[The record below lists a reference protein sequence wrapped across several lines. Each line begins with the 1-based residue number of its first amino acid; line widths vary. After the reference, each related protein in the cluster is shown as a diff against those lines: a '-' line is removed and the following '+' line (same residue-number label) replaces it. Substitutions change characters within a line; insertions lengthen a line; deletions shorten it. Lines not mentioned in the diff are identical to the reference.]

1 MSIFGMFK
9 SKDEDSSSISSGS
22 SSKKFTKTVLVT
34 RDVTETLESLAKIH
48 NISSKVLDIKVL
60 SNALFYKTRKQ
71 DEFKKLPID
80 QKEKF
85 YEEKNI
91 LHPNLEITQELK
103 LEVFKRKAGNKFP
116 IKIILG
122 GNKSFTKIVVH
133 IKKQDNVQYFDG
145 LGDEILSEI
154 NRKKARLNI
163 LLDFFDDGVDK
174 EIKKLVSHIRVN
186 NAILEDF
193 SFVVCKGIEATS
205 LEEQR
210 IIRKYEEK
218 EIVDQEDKIDHSD
231 RSFIH
236 SVKKGD
242 TILIVVDEKEEK
254 FGRNVKGELIE
265 PDAVQLN
272 VDEKPVDIKVTNDFK
287 ITKDGDKI
295 LYIAKRNGFIN
306 EKEKNSFEIN
316 DELVVNEISFK
327 STGSINGSTDGDVK
341 LNIQG
346 KDVMRD
352 AIGQGMNIE
361 TTELT
366 VGGNVGSAATV
377 RAKLVDIGGQVH
389 QSARIFGENVKVN
402 IHKGYIE
409 GGNIEINSLESGKVV
424 GDIVTVKTLVGG
436 EIIAKEIHVG
446 IVTSNATLTASDI
459 IEMNSLNGSG
469 NIFTI
474 DPLAHRGFKE
484 RMDSLT
490 QKIGEKNETI
500 TQLTKKIKA
509 IRRKIENEKEKIG
522 AINEKI
528 AEFKATKIQIPA
540 AFMIKLKEQQEHIK
554 KHNLLLKELKDVKI
568 EKSSLDKELEELESA
583 YVEAKVINNSK
594 WKEFNEI
601 KFKIINPA
609 IEMAFLPKEGEVAK
623 TITIEQVDDDDG
635 YEIKKR

>member
-9 SKDEDSSSISSGS
+9 SKDEDISSA
-22 SSKKFTKTVLVT
+22 SSKSNSNNFTKTVIVT
-34 RDVTETLESLAKIH
+34 RSVTETLESLAKMH

-60 SNALFYKTRKQ
+60 SSALFYKTKKQ
-71 DEFKKLPID
+71 DKFKKLPID
-80 QKEKF
+80 QKDKF

-103 LEVFKRKAGNKFP
+103 LEVFKRTSSNKFP

-122 GNKSFTKIVVH
+122 GNKNFTKIVVN

-145 LGDEILSEI
+145 LEDEILSEI
-154 NRKKARLNI
+154 NRKKARLDI

-193 SFVVCKGIEATS
+193 SFVVCEGIEAVS
-205 LEEQR
+205 LEEQKL
-210 IIRKYEEK
+210 IRKYEEK
-218 EIVDQEDKIDHSD
+218 DCIVDQEDKVDHAD

-236 SVKKGD
+236 SVKKD
-242 TILIVVDEKEEK
+242 DVLLIVVDEKEEK
-254 FGRNVKGELIE
+254 FGRNVKGELLE
-265 PDAVQLN
+265 PDAVQLDAN
-272 VDEKPVDIKVTNDFK
+272 NQPDIKVTDDFK
-287 ITKDGDKI
+287 ISKDGDKI

-306 EKEKNSFEIN
+306 EKEENSFEIN
-316 DELVVNEISFK
+316 DELIVNEISFK

-341 LNIQG
+341 LNIQS
-346 KDVMRD
+346 KDAMHD
-352 AIGQGMNIE
+352 AVGQGMNIE

-377 RAKLVDIGGQVH
+377 KAKLVDIGGQVH
-389 QSARIFGENVKVN
+389 QSAKVFGDEIKVN

-409 GGNIEINSLESGKVV
+409 GSNITINSLESGKIV

-446 IVTSNATLTASDI
+446 TVTSNTTLTASDL
-459 IEMNSLNGSG
+459 IEIKMLNGNG

-484 RMDSLT
+484 RMEDLH
-490 QKIGEKNETI
+490 KRIDEKNEII
-500 TQLTKKIKA
+500 TQLTKSIKE
-509 IRRKIENEKEKIG
+509 IRRKIENEKDKIG
-522 AINEKI
+522 AINKKI
-528 AEFKATKIQIPA
+528 AEFKATQVQIPA
-540 AFMIKLKEQQEHIK
+540 AFMIKLKEQQKHIK
-554 KHNLLLKELKDVKI
+554 QHNLLLKELKDVKM
-568 EKSSLDKELEELESA
+568 EKSSLDIELEELESTS
-583 YVEAKVINNSK
+583 VEAKVVNESK
-594 WKEFNEI
+594 WKEFNEV

-609 IEMAFLPKEGEVAK
+609 LEVAFLPKEGEIANI
-623 TITIEQVDDDDG
+623 ITIEKNDG
-635 YEIKKR
+635 EYEIKKR